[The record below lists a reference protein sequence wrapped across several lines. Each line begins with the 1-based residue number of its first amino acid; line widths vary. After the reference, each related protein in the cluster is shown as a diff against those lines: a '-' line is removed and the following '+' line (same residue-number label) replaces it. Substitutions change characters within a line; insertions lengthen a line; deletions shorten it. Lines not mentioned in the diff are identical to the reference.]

1 MPTARPFAYNTGSP
15 IDGTEQVGSL
25 AVGTPTSGFTN
36 NPQFWNGP
44 DEDLGYVIAH
54 PVSGGTQPNPLSI
67 PAYLGFWRT
76 DGFTDNSF
84 IGLSQYVSNE
94 YGAPQTFSSATEASI
109 WLTNNGFWNSY
120 GVSLCDSFT
129 FIGNNA
135 TTTTNSA
142 INNGTSGWDSSAY
155 SLETFTGPVSVTF
168 QTSANGNILMGG
180 FSYNPTV
187 NLGDTYVDTSYGIY
201 LYNGDQIEIYENGG
215 QAAVINVGTV
225 VSSSD
230 VWKVDYDGTSVK
242 YYRNSTLLYTSTNAV
257 TQPLHVFFPL
267 FTPNEG
273 AVNICAIGTL
283 SPTPTTTP
291 TPTGTPVAATPTPTP
306 TVTQTPTN
314 TPTPSATPIP
324 VTGYG
329 YNLIA
334 TPYSFP
340 ELGNSIMNNPGD
352 NTSGSTEINLLSTTG
367 RGFYI
372 NSFDSS
378 SADTRNYFSGFTGQ
392 SVTITFSQTGN
403 TAIYSGDTN
412 SFKYWESSPTD
423 NGFVFGTGIGAPPTN
438 IPSGTAVLI
447 QSATTNYTIGIPVY
461 VSLVVNI
468 NPTPTPTVTPTSTN
482 TPTVSSTTTT
492 TPTPTRTSSTPTPT
506 PTLTQTPS
514 PTPYQ
519 TLAGS
524 LLFNGSN
531 QTLGLS
537 PGVTFGAGTFTLEGW
552 FYNTSDFNSKGIIGS
567 PVTSPTGCMNLY
579 FANNTTIT
587 SDKNGGGGSFSYL
600 MATPITT
607 NAWHYLIYNR
617 NADGLTAVYIDG
629 VRCTS
634 TSTDTLNYNTATDT
648 VSRYYGGYWPGY
660 WTNMRMTIGTAV
672 YNSNLT
678 TQSTPRGPLTSLGN
692 TKYLMLGAVVTTDS
706 SGTQTVTNSNGVTQ
720 TSVKPFTPPANPPF

>member
-1 MPTARPFAYNTGSP
+1 MLLYLYTMATARPFAYNLGPSIP
-15 IDGTEQVGSL
+15 GTSQVGNLSI
-25 AVGTPTSGFTN
+25 GTPTSGFTN
-36 NPQFWNGP
+36 NPQYWNGP
-44 DEDLGYVIAH
+44 DEELGYVITQS
-54 PVSGGTQPNPLSI
+54 VSGNTQPTEI
-67 PAYLGFWRT
+67 PGVFASVGFFRT
-76 DGFTDNSF
+76 AGFNDSSF
-84 IGLSQYVSNE
+84 IQLSE
-94 YGAPQTFSSATEASI
+94 YISRKYSTPQTFSSATEASI
-109 WLTNNGFWNSY
+109 WLTDNGFWNSY
-120 GVSLCDSFT
+120 VVSLCDSFT

-142 INNGTSGWDSSAY
+142 INDGTSGWDSSAY

-201 LYNGDQIEIYENGG
+201 LYNSDQIEIYENGG

-225 VSSSD
+225 VLSSD

-291 TPTGTPVAATPTPTP
+291 TPTETSSPTPTPTNTETPTPTP
-306 TVTQTPTN
+306 TVTPTNTPYPPDTYFFFRSEGSAPGLLNANGQLEFTTNGGSEVTYNPNITDEVVFYLTDKSGLYHPDYLDVLTYGGVLTMTQGSNTVILSADTGQWASYVNYISGNYLEVVQPSPNPFVSGSPINLVLVVNYPSTPTPTNTETPTPTPTITVTPTSTDLSLITTFTISGCSSLNVFVADLGPSALAPGDVFYFDFTGGTPSGCYSIVNKIDAVPTDGSTPLYFYASCTLCEEAYVTPTPTPSVTN
-314 TPTPSATPIP
+314 TPTPSVTPTLTPTPSTSPVP

-334 TPYSFP
+334 LPYNFP

-352 NTSGSTEINLLSTTG
+352 NTSGSTEINLLSSTS
-367 RGFYI
+367 RGFYF

-423 NGFVFGTGIGAPPTN
+423 NGFVFGTGIGTPPTN

-447 QSATTNYTIGIPVY
+447 QSATTNYTIGLPVY
-461 VSLVVNI
+461 VSLLVN
-468 NPTPTPTVTPTSTN
+468 
-482 TPTVSSTTTT
+482 
-492 TPTPTRTSSTPTPT
+492 
-506 PTLTQTPS
+506 
-514 PTPYQ
+514 
-519 TLAGS
+519 
-524 LLFNGSN
+524 
-531 QTLGLS
+531 
-537 PGVTFGAGTFTLEGW
+537 
-552 FYNTSDFNSKGIIGS
+552 
-567 PVTSPTGCMNLY
+567 
-579 FANNTTIT
+579 
-587 SDKNGGGGSFSYL
+587 
-600 MATPITT
+600 
-607 NAWHYLIYNR
+607 
-617 NADGLTAVYIDG
+617 
-629 VRCTS
+629 
-634 TSTDTLNYNTATDT
+634 
-648 VSRYYGGYWPGY
+648 
-660 WTNMRMTIGTAV
+660 
-672 YNSNLT
+672 
-678 TQSTPRGPLTSLGN
+678 
-692 TKYLMLGAVVTTDS
+692 
-706 SGTQTVTNSNGVTQ
+706 
-720 TSVKPFTPPANPPF
+720 